1 MSVSLHKIFDA
12 NFQARLVGNVRGDL
26 GLWGAH
32 RCLGRGPSRQEALRS
47 LAATPHP
54 GAHSFPSNVQDE
66 KEKARWLIL

>member
-12 NFQARLVGNVRGDL
+12 NFQARLVGNVRGAL

-47 LAATPHP
+47 LP

-66 KEKARWLIL
+66 KEKAR